1 VANKKDYW
9 HLKEILN
16 IEQLGKLFKYFSVVT
31 SLDVGLFDFA
41 GFEILV
47 NRRDN
52 SICDAAKNC
61 ALCRERISYGGL
73 MSSELGEPY
82 ICSCGCGLIMCFLPV
97 MFKER
102 LVGTIACGPALL
114 WESDE
119 VAISEFREKIKKMN
133 ISINVD
139 MVFRSIMTC
148 DCINMTSA
156 AWILYIIVNSLTRE
170 HSTYL
175 DQRSVITEQQA
186 RISELI
192 IDRKNASSSQVRK
205 AKESPY
211 PAEKEKELIAFVE
224 NGNMEQSRKVLDSLL
239 GEIFLFA
246 DGNMDSIRS
255 RIFELTA
262 FFSRAAVE
270 TGAPLSEI
278 NRITESSFEIYN
290 ENTDFERICF
300 LTREVM
306 EKYIIKVF
314 ANHGKK
320 QLSDHLTK
328 ATRYIDKNYDKD
340 LTLQRVSDAIFVSAF
355 YLSHLF
361 RSEMDTTFSDY
372 VCRVRINKAKEFL
385 KNDKFMRIQEI
396 AEKIGFNDPNYFA
409 KSFKKLTGVTPK
421 EYRSFF

>member
-9 HLKEILN
+9 HLREILN
-16 IEQLGKLFKYFSVVT
+16 LEQLEKLFRYFSVVT

-47 NRRDN
+47 KRREN
-52 SICDAAKNC
+52 SICDAARNC
-61 ALCRERISYGGL
+61 ALCRDRVSYGGL

-114 WESDE
+114 WESDD
-119 VAISEFREKIKKMN
+119 VAVSEFREKIKKMN
-133 ISINVD
+133 IAINVD
-139 MVFRSIMTC
+139 TVFRSIMTC

-156 AWILYIIVNSLTRE
+156 AGILHIIVSSLTKE

-175 DQRSVITEQQA
+175 DQRAVITEQQA

-192 IDRKNASSSQVRK
+192 IDRKNRGSGPVRNVK
-205 AKESPY
+205 DPTY
-211 PAEKEKELIAFVE
+211 PAEKEKELLAFVE
-224 NGNMEQSRKVLDSLL
+224 IGNIEQSRKVLDSLL

-246 DGNMDSIRS
+246 DGNMDTIRS
-255 RIFELTA
+255 RMFELVA

-270 TGAPLSEI
+270 TGAPLADI
-278 NRITESSFEIYN
+278 NRITESSFEIYH
-290 ENTDFERICF
+290 EETDFERVCF

-306 EKYIIKVF
+306 EKFITKVF
-314 ANHGKK
+314 AYHGKK

-328 ATRYIDKNYDKD
+328 ATRYIEKHYDRE
-340 LTLQRVSDAIFVSAF
+340 LTLQRLADAIFVSAF

-372 VCRVRINKAKEFL
+372 VCRVRISRAKDLL
-385 KNDKFMRIQEI
+385 KNDKFLRIQEI
-396 AEKIGFNDPNYFA
+396 ADRTGFNDANYFA

-421 EYRSFF
+421 EYRGFF